1 MDGRDRRAF
10 TGNGARTGE
19 PLARGNGAAKD
30 EIQVI
35 TLGVSGGSVES
46 MRVPRATAPAKLG
59 CFALLALAALGSA
72 RADEGDPPG
81 RVARLSYVE
90 GAVSLEP
97 AGIEEWTAAERNRP
111 LTTGDRLWTDQESVA
126 ELDLGDAV
134 LRLGGMTGF
143 AFLNLD
149 DRFAQIQLS
158 AGILLVRVWDTSSGQ
173 SYEIDTPQL
182 AVQLA
187 QPGAYRIEV
196 DEPGN
201 TTLVKVSEGEAL
213 ALGSG
218 ESIPIDA
225 HRLMVFAGSA
235 SGTTLSYSAASL
247 GPPDDLDTWSATRD
261 AHEEESPSREYVAD
275 DTPGTYELDDNG
287 RWQDTPEY
295 GYVWTPVVVVANW
308 VPYRFGHWAWIGPW
322 GWTWVDDAPWGYA
335 PFHYGRWAYLRGS
348 WCWVPGPRPLRPV
361 YAPALVAWTGGPGF
375 LGPGAAAPNVGWFPL
390 GPHEVYA
397 PANRVS
403 DAYLRNVNTANTT
416 IASTG
421 YITDVYQNRVG
432 NIRYLNHT
440 AAAISAVP
448 QSVFTSAQRAAGHT
462 LPVTSGMLAGT
473 TVAAAAPPVA
483 PQRLSVLG
491 ATGARSARPPPALA
505 NRAVIAHAPPPRS
518 AASFE
523 TQLAAIRANGG
534 RPLARSDLGRL
545 QPGTPTARVHLLA
558 TTKGSRPPR
567 PQSAQAPAQPSL
579 GDRARSLEGPSLPP
593 ATTTRTF
600 VPSPSAAAPAP
611 AVHTDR
617 PPWASQGTFSSYEA
631 PHMEEPPPAEPVYRA
646 EKPATRGQTSTAPVA
661 HTTRAAASPPPP
673 GSPQQHPAAQSTQKE
688 HSRSDSREE
697 SPKAERS
704 RDRVDR

>member
-1 MDGRDRRAF
+1 
-10 TGNGARTGE
+10 
-19 PLARGNGAAKD
+19 
-30 EIQVI
+30 
-35 TLGVSGGSVES
+35 
-46 MRVPRATAPAKLG
+46 MRVPRTAASARLG
-59 CFALLALAALGSA
+59 FLAALSLAALGSA

-97 AGIEEWTAAERNRP
+97 AGVQEWTAAERNRP
-111 LTTGDRLWTDQESVA
+111 LTTGDRLWTDQQSVA

-182 AVQLA
+182 AVQLE

-225 HRLMVFAGSA
+225 HRVMVFTGSA

-261 AHEEESPSREYVAD
+261 RQEEESPSREYVAD

-295 GYVWTPVVVVANW
+295 GYVWTPAVVVANW
-308 VPYRFGHWAWIGPW
+308 VPYRFGHWVWIAPW

-335 PFHYGRWAYLRGS
+335 TFHYGRWAYLGGS

-361 YAPALVAWTGGPGF
+361 YAPALVAWTGGPG
-375 LGPGAAAPNVGWFPL
+375 LAGPAAAAPNVGWFPL

-397 PANRVS
+397 PASRVS

-416 IASTG
+416 IASTS

-432 NIRYLNHT
+432 NIRYLNKI
-440 AAAISAVP
+440 APAVSAVP
-448 QSVFTSAQRAAGHT
+448 QSIFTSAQRVTGHT
-462 LPVTSGMLAGT
+462 LPVTSGLLAGM

-491 ATGARSARPPPALA
+491 AAGAKAARPPPALA
-505 NRAVIAHAPPPRS
+505 NRAVIAHAPPPRAPS
-518 AASFE
+518 SFE

-534 RPLARSDLGRL
+534 RPLARSDLSRL
-545 QPGTPTARVHLLA
+545 QPGTPTTQVHVLA
-558 TTKGSRPPR
+558 PTKGSHSALPPA
-567 PQSAQAPAQPSL
+567 AQAPAQPSL
-579 GDRARSLEGPSLPP
+579 GDRARSLASPSLPP

-600 VPSPSAAAPAP
+600 VSTPSAPAAAPVP
-611 AVHTDR
+611 SSDR
-617 PPWASQGTFSSYEA
+617 PPRASQGTFSSYEA
-631 PHMEEPPPAEPVYRA
+631 PHTDAPPAAAPVYRA
-646 EKPATRGQTSTAPVA
+646 EKPATRAQSSTAPVA
-661 HTTRAAASPPPP
+661 HPTHAASSPPPP
-673 GSPQQHPAAQSTQKE
+673 SHPQPHPASSTPKE
-688 HSRSDSREE
+688 HSSKDSREE
-697 SPKAERS
+697 SPKADRS
-704 RDRVDR
+704 RDRVER